1 MEKQGRIGL
10 DATAPRKHDNAL
22 GLTGLAP
29 PPDPA
34 MASEHQ
40 DPFPDNASAAASG
53 LESPDARLAKVVR
66 VAALLDYYG
75 ELLTDRQRRFVELHF
90 EEDLSFAEIA
100 DQFSV
105 SRQAAHDAV
114 KSAVAALENY
124 EEKLKLLARNGVR
137 MRSGAAEG
145 PSLTQV
151 AERLERLHDT
161 LRRSGGILYDTGT
174 VIRELGEAIAE
185 LRHFCPDQGP
195 APAAESAQP

>member
-1 MEKQGRIGL
+1 
-10 DATAPRKHDNAL
+10 
-22 GLTGLAP
+22 
-29 PPDPA
+29 

-40 DPFPDNASAAASG
+40 EPFSDNASAGPTG

-137 MRSGAAEG
+137 TRGAAEG
-145 PSLTQV
+145 PSLPQV

-161 LRRSGGILYDTGT
+161 LRRSGGILYDTGS

-185 LRHFCPDQGP
+185 LRHFCPDQGS
-195 APAAESAQP
+195 APAAEDAQP